1 MLALIG
7 ALLII
12 CIMFLLIQEKVSAP
26 VAFII
31 LPIIA
36 AFFAGFG
43 FPEISKFIVSGVSSV
58 INNTLILLFSI
69 TYFSMMGDI
78 GLFDPMVNF
87 MMKKTGNSV
96 TAVCIAIAATAV
108 VASID
113 GGGSTTALIVIPA
126 FLPIVKKLNMRKES
140 IIGLMGASIF
150 MNLTPWAGP
159 PLLCATGLNVELAQ
173 LYDQA
178 FYGIMVLV
186 GLMPFLVFAHIWYQK
201 KTGAGISA
209 EQPSLQVEIKEK
221 EEAVIS
227 KKKYMFNVALTLTL
241 IGSLFTGVS
250 PKYILFMIALAIGLV
265 VNYPVAKVQRKKI
278 KVLGGEAIPMTVTLF
293 SVGVFLGI
301 AKESG
306 MIGSMATVLVQIL
319 PGFLA
324 PHMHWIL
331 AFFGVPLIMVLGS
344 NSLYLGLMPV
354 VVQIASGF
362 GITPVEVGTAFML
375 GASYGAIISP
385 CHPTTYVTIGLSET
399 SIGSHIKYNIMFLW
413 PAAILALVISTLLG
427 IVRFLSY
434 PLPESRLVPSGLLFQ
449 PFFLYFLEE
458 NRRIGSYTFFIFF
471 TIVL

>member
-12 CIMFLLIQEKVSAP
+12 TIMFLLIQEKVSAP
-26 VAFII
+26 VAFIV

-36 AFFAGFG
+36 ALCAGFG
-43 FPEISKFIVSGVSSV
+43 IPEISKFIVSGMSSV

-78 GLFDPMVNF
+78 GLFDPMVKF

-96 TAVCIAIAATAV
+96 AAVCIAIAATAV

-140 IIGLMGASIF
+140 IIGLMAASIF

-159 PLLCATGLNVELAQ
+159 PLLCATGLNVELPD
-173 LYDQA
+173 LYAQA
-178 FYGIMVLV
+178 FPGIMILV
-186 GLMPFLVFAHIWYQK
+186 CLMPVLVFAHIWYQK
-201 KTGAGISA
+201 KTGAGLTDSGK
-209 EQPSLQVEIKEK
+209 LHVEIEQEEEQKE
-221 EEAVIS
+221 AIS
-227 KKKYMFNVALTLTL
+227 RKKYVFNVILTLAL
-241 IGSLFTGVS
+241 ISSLFTGVS
-250 PKYILFMIALAIGLV
+250 PKYILFMVALAIGLI
-265 VNYPVAKVQRKKI
+265 VNYPIAKTQRKKI
-278 KVLGGEAIPMTVTLF
+278 KQLGGEAVPMTVTLF
-293 SVGVFLGI
+293 SVGIFLGI

-306 MIGSMATVLVQIL
+306 MIGSMATVLVQVL
-319 PGFLA
+319 PSFLA

-331 AFFGVPLIMVLGS
+331 AFFGVPLIMALGS

-354 VVQIASGF
+354 VVQIAAGF
-362 GITPVEVGTAFML
+362 GISAVEVGTAFML
-375 GASYGAIISP
+375 GASYGAVISP

-413 PAAILALVISTLLG
+413 PAGITALVIATLLG
-427 IVRFLSY
+427 IV
-434 PLPESRLVPSGLLFQ
+434 
-449 PFFLYFLEE
+449 PF
-458 NRRIGSYTFFIFF
+458 
-471 TIVL
+471 